1 MSQEEQIEQMR
12 TWFFEHYDDPAN
24 LLPYE
29 SREGGYIPIYGPLEH
44 TDEILYSQFGDEID
58 EDVIKELI
66 DELDELNQWSPL
78 PDDSWYP
85 DEDYS
90 DIVFYDTETIIKNT
104 FASLKNIE
112 DQIAIA
118 EQIDEYSEDFMRML
132 FARIYAIIESFL
144 FDFFVNYS
152 LENIDKITPVLDKIA
167 HFKRHPISLQ
177 ELNSLKDSEDIGG
190 DIKKLMK
197 ERISFS
203 ALGFIWHRFDDV
215 CKLYKKFGFE
225 ITTIELK
232 RHLDIRND
240 IVHRD
245 GRKKEDMSQKHFIEA
260 DRLKE
265 LIMESRQI
273 VQIIESSGVCEAEVS
288 GDFFRTD

>member
-1 MSQEEQIEQMR
+1 MSQEEQIDQMR

-29 SREGGYIPIYGPLEH
+29 SREGGYMPIYGPLEY
-44 TDEILYSQFGDEID
+44 TDEILYGQFGGEID

-78 PDDSWYP
+78 PNDSWYP

-90 DIVFYDTETIIKNT
+90 DIIFYDTETIIENT

-112 DQIAIA
+112 DQIAI
-118 EQIDEYSEDFMRML
+118 EDQIDEYSEDFMRML

-152 LENIDKITPVLDKIA
+152 LENIDKTMPVLDKIT
-167 HFKRHPISLQ
+167 HFKRYPISLQ
-177 ELNSLKDSEDIGG
+177 ELNSLKDSEDIDK

-225 ITTIELK
+225 ITITELK
-232 RHLDIRND
+232 QHLDIRND

-245 GRKKEDMSQKHFIEA
+245 GRKKEDMSQKHAIKEGV
-260 DRLKE
+260 LKK

-273 VQIIESSGVCEAEVS
+273 VQIVKS
-288 GDFFRTD
+288 TDI